1 MVDAFAVV
9 LVEAFF
15 GGIDKVESEFDDLAL
30 VKDFEAIAI
39 VVAVFVEFAT
49 GEGFESGRGFGLG
62 RLRCLGRGR

>member
-30 VKDFEAIAI
+30 VKDFEAVAV
-39 VVAVFVEFAT
+39 VVAVFVKLAT
-49 GEGFESGRGFGLG
+49 REGFESGRGFGFG
-62 RLRCLGRGR
+62 RLL

>member
-15 GGIDKVESEFDDLAL
+15 GGVDKVESKFDDLAL

-62 RLRCLGRGR
+62 RLR